1 MSPRL
6 RREPFAADH
15 TRARELAAQR
25 VDGPIGPD
33 DAGWLTDHLAWCGPC
48 RAVAAEYDEQRLAL
62 RALRFDEPVP
72 PRDLW
77 ARTAA
82 RIEMEPARRRPA
94 SRGRRTGIGVYA
106 SLTGALIV
114 ALVAGTVVID
124 RVLPPLDN
132 TTKGDEPVPTPID
145 LVAGEI
151 QVLSHAADGS
161 LEIQSKYLD
170 QLCPVGADTCGLPN
184 TLDVTKLG
192 SLGSA
197 GQVDAIVSPDRGQLV
212 LVERGASASTVY
224 VLPLKQGGSAAN
236 PTPDVAASTG
246 AATATPTAEPTAT
259 PSEAATTTPDETG
272 SPDAT
277 DPASTGSPEVTET
290 PSDDASGSPDA
301 SASASPDPDATDE
314 PATSEPAT
322 DEPTETVTPSETP
335 TPDPTPDATPDEAT
349 EPPPSIAVTPRPDG
363 AIEIASDVV
372 IVGSAAGYSPD
383 GSRFAFSARPADG
396 SDGPDVYVW
405 RVGDRKAKAVTA
417 EHDAQLAGWI
427 GDRLLVSRVVD
438 GEPTTA
444 ILDLADDTERLVGG
458 GAMWRPTIGPDRKVA
473 AWWDGT
479 VSPADNG
486 MTWVPDRG
494 RLVLGAWPDGAADA
508 QVLTERDVT
517 DWDVQWDDAGTRL
530 AVWVARDGSDE
541 AGQLSLYTFDP
552 ATGRADLDHPLL
564 DKAPAYAG
572 FALHPGRL
580 AWSAPADGGDTS
592 VEIMAWD
599 GTSVGTVSLPAESDT
614 TILH

>member
-1 MSPRL
+1 VSPRL

-33 DAGWLTDHLAWCGPC
+33 DAGWLNDHLAWCGPC
-48 RAVAAEYDEQRLAL
+48 RAVAVEYDEQRLAL
-62 RALRFDEPVP
+62 RALRFDQPVP

-82 RIEMEPARRRPA
+82 RIEVEPARRRPA
-94 SRGRRTGIGVYA
+94 SRGRRSGIGVYA
-106 SLTGALIV
+106 SLTGALVV
-114 ALVAGTVVID
+114 ALVVGTVVID

-132 TTKGDEPVPTPID
+132 TTKGDEPIPTPID

-151 QVLSHAADGS
+151 QVLGHAADGS
-161 LEIQSKYLD
+161 LEIGSKYLD
-170 QLCPVGADTCGLPN
+170 QLCPVGADACGLPN

-192 SLGSA
+192 SLGSV

-212 LVERGASASTVY
+212 VVERGAQASTVY
-224 VLPLKQGGSAAN
+224 VLPLKHGASTGN
-236 PTPDVAASTG
+236 PTPGESAAASTE
-246 AATATPTAEPTAT
+246 TATPTAEPTETAR
-259 PSEAATTTPDETG
+259 ATPDETG

-290 PSDDASGSPDA
+290 PSNDASGSPDA
-301 SASASPDPDATDE
+301 SESASPGPDTSEE
-314 PATSEPAT
+314 PATSEPASA
-322 DEPTETVTPSETP
+322 EPTETATP
-335 TPDPTPDATPDEAT
+335 TENPTPDATPDETAEAT
-349 EPPPSIAVTPRPDG
+349 EAPPSVEVTPRPDG
-363 AIEIASDVV
+363 AVEIASDVV

-383 GSRFAFSARPADG
+383 GNRFAFSARPSDG
-396 SDGPDVYVW
+396 SAGPDVYVW
-405 RVGDRKAKAVTA
+405 RVGDRKAKAVTD

-444 ILDLADDTERLVGG
+444 ILDLADDTERVAGD
-458 GAMWRPTIGPDRKVA
+458 GAMWRPTMGPRKVA

-479 VSPADNG
+479 VRLADDG

-494 RLVLGAWPDGAADA
+494 RLILGDWANGAADA
-508 QVLTERDVT
+508 QVLTQRAVT

-530 AVWVARDGSDE
+530 AVWVSRDGPDE
-541 AGQLSLYTFDP
+541 AGQLSLYAFDP
-552 ATGRADLDHPLL
+552 ATGQADLDHPLL

-580 AWSAPADGGDTS
+580 AWSAPAEGGETS

-599 GTSVGTVSLPAESDT
+599 GTSVGIVSLPAESDT
-614 TILH
+614 TIVR